1 MMSEIVNTGEEM
13 MKKEDCLF
21 CQIIEGEVPSSKVY
35 EDDTVFA
42 FKDIDPMMPVHILI
56 VPKEH
61 YDSIADDIPDDVL
74 SALMRAVKT
83 VADQEGITEDGFRV
97 IINTNDHA
105 CQSVHHVHVHVLGGA
120 QMDNGDPAL

>member
-120 QMDNGDPAL
+120 QMNNGDPAL

>member
-1 MMSEIVNTGEEM
+1 MMGEIANTGEEM

-21 CQIIEGEVPSSKVY
+21 CQIVEGEVPSSKVY

-120 QMDNGDPAL
+120 QMNNGDPAL